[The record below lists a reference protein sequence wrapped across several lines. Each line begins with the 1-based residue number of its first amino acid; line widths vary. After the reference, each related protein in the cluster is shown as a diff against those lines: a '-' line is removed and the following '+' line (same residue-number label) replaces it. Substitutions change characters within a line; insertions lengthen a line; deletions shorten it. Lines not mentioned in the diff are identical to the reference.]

1 MLTLF
6 VNLMNLWMQTTQIN
20 YTLGLPL
27 TYLYN
32 KLIPQYSIRL
42 VSYGKDTV
50 NNK

>member
-32 KLIPQYSIRL
+32 KLIVQYSIRL